1 MKENEEKNKGL
12 HIFLLVVGS
21 ILFIVLMVMMS
32 SSARAGSMAAES
44 GGSAKTTVNY
54 QGVLAQIQVIISTVL
69 VVTNKKRGFITVCI
83 LNALSTF
90 SGVMGALHNLSAV
103 PGAVIPVITIATMA
117 IIYSYLVKSDSQH
130 LELKEQYEQIM
141 DSNRI
146 MQEKDEALRMLAY
159 TDRLTGMRNMQFFR
173 EQVEE
178 AVKLGSPFTI
188 IHMNIDNFKS
198 INDTFG
204 PKTGDTALMA
214 YAERVSGYCGQK
226 YICARSSD
234 EFCILLPG
242 EQTEADV
249 LNMIEQLRRLFG
261 ETITVQGTN
270 LSVTASYG
278 IVLHPRDG
286 RNAETLLDSAVM
298 AVYNAKANGKDRP
311 CFYARSAEQSVYA
324 QSVYTPQ
331 SPYVPESR
339 YFPTE

>member
-1 MKENEEKNKGL
+1 MQG
-12 HIFLLVVGS
+12 G
-21 ILFIVLMVMMS
+21 
-32 SSARAGSMAAES
+32 GPPAES
-44 GGSAKTTVNY
+44 GPPKSTVNY
-54 QGVLAQIQVIISTVL
+54 NGVFAQVQVIISTLL
-69 VVTNKKRGFITVCI
+69 VTTNRKRGFITACV

-90 SGVMGALHNLSAV
+90 SGIMGALQSPAAI
-103 PGAVIPVITIATMA
+103 PGVIVPVITIATMS
-117 IIYSYLVKSDSQH
+117 IIYVYLMQSDTQQH
-130 LELKEQYEQIM
+130 ELKEQYEQIM

-146 MQEKDEALRMLAY
+146 MQEKDEALRTLAY

-178 AVKLGSPFTI
+178 AVRLGSPFTI

-204 PKTGDTALMA
+204 PKTGDTALAA

-278 IVLHPRDG
+278 IVSHPRDG

-298 AVYNAKANGKDRP
+298 AVYTAKANGKDRP
-311 CFYARSAEQSVYA
+311 CFYARSAGQSVYA

-331 SPYVPESR
+331 SAYVPESR